1 MKDNIWL
8 SVTALDDK
16 SIGVMHLSTTTP
28 IGFLWRTTLLE
39 KHKETSLWTSVRHSC
54 KHNQF
59 GKLRYIRRVVLPC
72 THRSGC
78 FPTYYSRLKLGTFQT
93 DSPSCCLKENNCS
106 VILLAGGSGKRM
118 KSAIPKQYLLL
129 HGKPVLEYSL
139 ELFLSIEQV
148 FQVIIVMDLHYK
160 VLLSPH
166 IFQDPRIE
174 FASPGKER
182 QDSVYNGLQKV
193 KSNADLVC
201 IHDSA
206 RPLVSKSTI
215 EKCFS
220 DAAVHGAAVVGVPSK
235 STIKESVDGSFVYR
249 TLDRS
254 RLWEIQTPQ
263 VIRPELLRRGFVK
276 VNDESVTVTDDVSIV
291 EKLGEPVKLT
301 LGEYSNIKLTTE
313 EDLKVAEYILL
324 SRKTETVE
332 TAVNS

>member
-1 MKDNIWL
+1 MPL
-8 SVTALDDK
+8 S
-16 SIGVMHLSTTTP
+16 SSSSFC
-28 IGFLWRTTLLE
+28 FLWRTTVFQ
-39 KHKETSLWTSVRHSC
+39 KHKDGTLFKSIRYSC
-54 KHNQF
+54 AHNQF
-59 GKLRYIRRVVLPC
+59 WNF
-72 THRSGC
+72 C
-78 FPTYYSRLKLGTFQT
+78 FPYRPFHPTTQLLRRLWTVRYDFELPSGSHNLKSL
-93 DSPSCCLKENNCS
+93 SCCLKDNVKESNCS

-118 KSAIPKQYLLL
+118 NSNIPKQYLLL

-139 ELFLSIEQV
+139 ELFLSVKQV

-160 VLLSPH
+160 VFLRPH
-166 IFQDPRIE
+166 LIQDPRIE
-174 FASPGKER
+174 FACPGKER

-193 KSNADLVC
+193 KSSADLVC
-201 IHDSA
+201 IHDAA
-206 RPLVSKSTI
+206 RPLVSREII

-249 TLDRS
+249 TLDRT

-324 SRKTETVE
+324 SRKTETME

>member
-1 MKDNIWL
+1 MY
-8 SVTALDDK
+8 SSS
-16 SIGVMHLSTTTP
+16 SIA
-28 IGFLWRTTLLE
+28 FLWRSTVSV
-39 KHKETSLWTSVRHSC
+39 KQKEYPLFKSVRHSC
-54 KHNQF
+54 ANHRFWKFCYPRRPFHSTSELL
-59 GKLRYIRRVVLPC
+59 GRLSTVRY
-72 THRSGC
+72 
-78 FPTYYSRLKLGTFQT
+78 YLKLPSGSNKF
-93 DSPSCCLKENNCS
+93 DKLSCCSNNNNGRESSCS

-118 KSAIPKQYLLL
+118 NSNIPKQYLLL

-139 ELFLSIEQV
+139 ELFLSV
-148 FQVIIVMDLHYK
+148 FLC
-160 VLLSPH
+160 PH
-166 IFQDPRIE
+166 LIQDPRVE
-174 FASPGKER
+174 FACPGKER

-193 KSNADLVC
+193 KNNVDLVC
-201 IHDSA
+201 IHDAA
-206 RPLVSKSTI
+206 RPLVSKETI

-220 DAAVHGAAVVGVPSK
+220 DAAVYGAAVVGVPSK

-249 TLDRS
+249 TLDRT

-263 VIRPELLRRGFVK
+263 VIRPELLRRGFVR
-276 VNDESVTVTDDVSIV
+276 VNDENVTVTDDVSIV